1 MRIMRN
7 ISRMLFVLKRRKNQI
22 LLLFLVFYS
31 LGLEAQ
37 QSNSLLDWVK
47 THEHVQLKTCIDTL
61 QKSIYTAHTQ
71 KQYQDESRYL
81 QKLSHLFLTRI
92 KNFDKTMGCIEQIK
106 TLADL
111 SGNQE
116 FLIDYYNQLGVTYYY
131 EQLDM
136 PKSFEYFKKAL
147 ELSKKLNIEK
157 NISRTLSNY
166 GLAYL
171 EKENYETALTYFR
184 QAIASYKKEYNKEGT
199 MEFYSN
205 MGVAFIYAEKHDSAT
220 YYLDK
225 SLLLAK
231 ETPGLD
237 DDAERLM
244 YLGVFNQEIGKNDK
258 ALSYLLDAF
267 KLINDLSSF
276 RSKILVCEG
285 LADAYAGTG
294 QYKEAHDF
302 RNKEKLYRDSLRII
316 SLEESSLSYKYKS
329 ELDDLKNRNRIQQ
342 IEKDKESERFQ
353 FWVVIGIL
361 AIILLTGFVI
371 FLVFRHRSNQ
381 KRLFLLNEKEKLE
394 KNQVTLELEAN
405 EREVAAKS
413 MFLLE
418 KDNLI
423 NNISDKLRATLPKLE
438 GESYTVVNGLISE
451 LHFSIN
457 NKRWDEF
464 ELRFNKVH
472 PKFIHNLEKKHP
484 KLSNNERKLCSFLMM
499 NMSSK
504 DISSITGQTVHSINI
519 ARSRLRNKL
528 DLVHTGEELGSY
540 LMRFSE
546 KE

>member
-1 MRIMRN
+1 MLYLTHFLN
-7 ISRMLFVLKRRKNQI
+7 FSRMKTRLIF
-22 LLLFLVFYS
+22 LLLSVFHTLS
-31 LGLEAQ
+31 TTA
-37 QSNSLLDWVK
+37 QSNNNLLDWVK

-61 QKSIYTAHTQ
+61 QKGIHTAHTQ
-71 KQYQDESRYL
+71 KQYQEESSYL

-106 TLADL
+106 QLADK

-171 EKENYETALTYFR
+171 EKENHETALSYFR
-184 QAIASYKKEYNKEGT
+184 QAIASYKKEYKKEGT

-205 MGVAFIYAEKHDSAT
+205 MGVAFIYAQKYDSAT

-225 SLLLAK
+225 SLSLAK

-244 YLGVFNQEIGKNDK
+244 YLGVFNQEIGNNDK
-258 ALSYLLDAF
+258 ALSYLQDAF
-267 KLINDLSSF
+267 KLINSLSSF

-285 LADAYAGTG
+285 LADAYAGQG
-294 QYKEAHDF
+294 LFKEAHDF
-302 RNKEKLYRDSLRII
+302 RNKEKLYRDSLRVV

-342 IEKDKESERFQ
+342 IENDKESERFQ

-361 AIILLTGFVI
+361 VIILLTGFAI
-371 FLVFRHRSNQ
+371 FLVFRYRSNQ

-423 NNISDKLRATLPKLE
+423 NHISDKLRTTLPKLE
-438 GESYTVVNGLISE
+438 GDAYTVVNSLVSE
-451 LHFSIN
+451 LHYSVN

-472 PKFIHNLEKKHP
+472 PTFIQNLEKKHP
-484 KLSNNERKLCSFLMM
+484 KLSNNERKLCAFLLM

-528 DLVHTGEELGSY
+528 DLVHTGEELGYY
-540 LMRFSE
+540 LMKFSG
-546 KE
+546 KV

>member
-1 MRIMRN
+1 MK
-7 ISRMLFVLKRRKNQI
+7 ISRLKMMFTWKMKR
-22 LLLFLVFYS
+22 LLFLFLLVRS
-31 LGLEAQ
+31 IGAEAQ
-37 QSNSLLDWVK
+37 QSNPLLDWVK

-61 QKSIYTAHTQ
+61 QKSIETAHAQ
-71 KQYQDESRYL
+71 QRYQEESRYL

-106 TLADL
+106 TLADKT
-111 SGNQE
+111 GNEE

-136 PKSFEYFKKAL
+136 PKSFDYFKKAL
-147 ELSKKLNIEK
+147 DLSKKLKIEK
-157 NISRTLSNY
+157 NISLTLSNY

-171 EKENYETALTYFR
+171 EKENHETALSYFR
-184 QAIASYKKEYNKEGT
+184 QAIASYKKEYKKDGT

-205 MGVAFIYAEKHDSAT
+205 MGVALIYAEKYDSAS

-258 ALSYLLDAF
+258 ALGYLKEAF
-267 KLINDLSSF
+267 KLIHNLSSF

-285 LADAYAGTG
+285 LADAFAGVG

-302 RNKEKLYRDSLRII
+302 RNKEKLYRDSLRVV

-329 ELDDLKNRNRIQQ
+329 ELDELKNLNRLQQ
-342 IEKDKESERFQ
+342 IEKEKEGERFQ

-361 AIILLTGFVI
+361 FIVLLTGFVV
-371 FLVFRHRSNQ
+371 FLVFRYRTNQ
-381 KRLFLLNEKEKLE
+381 KRLILQTEKEKLE

-438 GESYTVVNGLISE
+438 GDAHTVVNGLISE

-457 NKRWDEF
+457 NKRWEEF

-472 PKFIHNLEKKHP
+472 PNFIQNLEKKHP
-484 KLSNNERKLCSFLMM
+484 RLSNNERKLCAFLLM

-519 ARSRLRNKL
+519 ARSRLRIKL
-528 DLVHTGEELGSY
+528 KLVHSGEELSSY
-540 LMRFSE
+540 LGKFSS
-546 KE
+546 

>member
-1 MRIMRN
+1 MRDLNRVL
-7 ISRMLFVLKRRKNQI
+7 LFFDGKMKQ
-22 LLLFLVFYS
+22 LLFLFLLVQS
-31 LGLEAQ
+31 IGAEAQ
-37 QSNSLLDWVK
+37 QSNPLLDWVK
-47 THEHVQLKTCIDTL
+47 ANEYGQLKTCIDTL
-61 QKSIYTAHTQ
+61 QKEIHTAQTQ
-71 KQYQDESRYL
+71 KRYQLESSYL
-81 QKLSHLFLTRI
+81 QKLSHLFLTRV
-92 KNFDKTMGCIEQIK
+92 KNFDKTMGCIEHIK
-106 TLADL
+106 QLADKT
-111 SGNQE
+111 GNQE

-136 PKSFEYFKKAL
+136 PNSFEYFKKAL
-147 ELSKKLNIEK
+147 DLSKKLKIEK

-171 EKENYETALTYFR
+171 EKENHETALSYFR
-184 QAIASYKKEYNKEGT
+184 QAIASYKKEYKKEGT

-205 MGVAFIYAEKHDSAT
+205 MGVAFIYAQKNDSAAF
-220 YYLDK
+220 YLNK

-244 YLGVFNQEIGKNDK
+244 YLGVFNQEIGKNDD
-258 ALSYLLDAF
+258 AVGFLLDAY
-267 KLINDLSSF
+267 KLIDNLSSF

-285 LADAYAGTG
+285 LADAYAGKG
-294 QYKEAHDF
+294 VFKEAHDF
-302 RNKEKLYRDSLRII
+302 RDKEKVYRDSLRIV

-329 ELDDLKNRNRIQQ
+329 ELDDLKNRNRIHQ
-342 IEKDKESERFQ
+342 IDKEKESERFQ

-361 AIILLTGFVI
+361 VIALLIGFVI
-371 FLVFRHRSNQ
+371 FVVFRHGSNQ
-381 KRLFLLNEKEKLE
+381 KRLFLQNEKEKLE
-394 KNQVTLELEAN
+394 KKQVGLELEAN
-405 EREVAAKS
+405 EREVVAKS

-438 GESYTVVNGLISE
+438 GDSYTVVNGLISE
-451 LHFSIN
+451 LHYSIN

-472 PKFIHNLEKKHP
+472 PNFIQNLEKKHLR
-484 KLSNNERKLCSFLMM
+484 LSNNERKLCAFLLM

-540 LMRFSE
+540 LSKFSG
-546 KE
+546 K

>member
-1 MRIMRN
+1 MLYLTHFLN
-7 ISRMLFVLKRRKNQI
+7 FSRMKTRLIF
-22 LLLFLVFYS
+22 LLLSVFHTLS
-31 LGLEAQ
+31 TTA
-37 QSNSLLDWVK
+37 QSNNNLLDWVK

-61 QKSIYTAHTQ
+61 QKGIHTAHTQ
-71 KQYQDESRYL
+71 KRYQEESSYL

-106 TLADL
+106 QLADK

-171 EKENYETALTYFR
+171 EKENYETALSYFR
-184 QAIASYKKEYNKEGT
+184 KAIASYKKEYKKEGT

-205 MGVAFIYAEKHDSAT
+205 MGVAFIYAQKYDSAT

-225 SLLLAK
+225 SLSLAK

-285 LADAYAGTG
+285 LADAYVG
-294 QYKEAHDF
+294 QGLFKEAHDF
-302 RNKEKLYRDSLRII
+302 RNKEKLYRDSLRVV

-342 IEKDKESERFQ
+342 IENDKESERFQ

-361 AIILLTGFVI
+361 VIILLTGFAI
-371 FLVFRHRSNQ
+371 FLVFRYRSNQ

-423 NNISDKLRATLPKLE
+423 NHISDKLRTTLPKLE
-438 GESYTVVNGLISE
+438 GDAYTVVNSLVSE
-451 LHFSIN
+451 LHYSVN

-472 PKFIHNLEKKHP
+472 PTFIQNLEKKHP
-484 KLSNNERKLCSFLMM
+484 KLSNNERKLCAFLLM

-540 LMRFSE
+540 LMKFSG
-546 KE
+546 KV